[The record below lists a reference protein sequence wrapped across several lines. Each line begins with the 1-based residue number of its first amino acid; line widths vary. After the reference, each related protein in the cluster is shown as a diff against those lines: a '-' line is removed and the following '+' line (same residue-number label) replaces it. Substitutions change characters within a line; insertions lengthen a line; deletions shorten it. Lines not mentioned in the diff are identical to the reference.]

1 MPEYKNTLLN
11 LNLKSLLEE
20 YSGRN
25 SLALKKKFPEHYK
38 LISEQLSIYPKAIK
52 KLPVFTSLGCFL
64 TAKSYEQSSSEPLA
78 EYKARLFKG
87 DVFLDLSGG
96 LGIDDIAF
104 SRSFNS
110 VVSIDRD
117 PALNELVR
125 TNLEIMGIRNV
136 TRIDSTAEEFIKNGL
151 SASLIYIDADRRT
164 TAKRSIRLEESTPPV
179 LLMSDRLFEISQT
192 ILLKLSPLIDIPY
205 ILRALRGISEIR
217 VISLEN
223 EVKEVLVLLER
234 GHSNLP
240 AIHAIELMQ
249 GKQDMVFSADV
260 SVHTEPG
267 TDDNGIFFY
276 EPSASLIKA
285 GLSLE
290 YASKKGLT
298 PVSRNGIYLMGYEL
312 LDDFFGRS
320 FKVISK
326 FDFGKSAVKNYLR
339 AKHISKANV
348 ARRNFPENVDEIRRV
363 FKILDGG
370 DDYLFFTTGNNNRKL
385 FYHCKKIQ

>member
-87 DVFLDLSGG
+87 DVLLDLSGG

-125 TNLEIMGIRNV
+125 TNLEIMGIHNV

-164 TAKRSIRLEESTPPV
+164 TAKRSIRLEESSPPV